1 MSKIYVND
9 CIMIEAGIFQSTV
22 RIWPPTRSFKFS
34 RRHLFSEKAFPTA
47 APGRSPV
54 RWGAGRCRTPVGTGC
69 PRRAS
74 GRSPSFNTEGSAAL
88 APGRGAPVFLRAE
101 DGTWPRV
108 FPRGAA
114 LFATSLKGGWVGRLR
129 LRSRKEVWLHLSG
142 PQGRPAAILLMLNSC
157 SEQKLEE
164 DQVAG
169 VWFLN
174 KTERSGFKRKD
185 KAQGKRIAPIF
196 SLTGIHQWP
205 FLIKT
210 LPATA
215 NLFCRPKK
223 KKISSEW

>member
-108 FPRGAA
+108 VSSGSR
-114 LFATSLKGGWVGRLR
+114 SLCNISKGRASWETASKIPKGGLTSPLWP
-129 LRSRKEVWLHLSG
+129 SG
-142 PQGRPAAILLMLNSC
+142 SPSC
-157 SEQKLEE
+157 YPP
-164 DQVAG
+164 DA
-169 VWFLN
+169 
-174 KTERSGFKRKD
+174 
-185 KAQGKRIAPIF
+185 
-196 SLTGIHQWP
+196 
-205 FLIKT
+205 
-210 LPATA
+210 
-215 NLFCRPKK
+215 
-223 KKISSEW
+223 